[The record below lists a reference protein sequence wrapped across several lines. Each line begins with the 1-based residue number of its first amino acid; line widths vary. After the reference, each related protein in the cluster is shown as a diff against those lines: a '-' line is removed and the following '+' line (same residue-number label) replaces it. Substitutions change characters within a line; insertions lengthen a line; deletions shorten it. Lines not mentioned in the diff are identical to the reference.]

1 MTAIAHLENLVPV
14 EKRTRILAA
23 HPDERLLLRQAAI
36 EWLVAAKQGNP
47 NYETGALLNN
57 FIDLAFAL
65 GYKVAQDD
73 LGQSCLECGAWVFRK
88 QDDGS

>member
-1 MTAIAHLENLVPV
+1 MTSIARLEELIPI
-14 EKRTRILAA
+14 EGRERIMAA
-23 HPDERLLLRQAAI
+23 HPNERRMLLQATI
-36 EWLVAAKQGNP
+36 EWLVATKQGNP

-57 FIDLAFAL
+57 FVDLAFAL
-65 GYKVAQDD
+65 GYKMAQDD